1 MLMLDLGGHRNFI
14 QRHHFNDDEI
24 AAELGLQELVDADD
38 FSPALA
44 FDLTFLLVGYP
55 DRLQANVQALGQ
67 LIGLDAVEQ
76 RILAFCVL
84 LHTDPCL
91 NDASDQL
98 GALGFNRTLRV
109 LSTLIDIPQEDLLP
123 YLANEAR
130 LARAGLLGASLYEIA
145 CTDSDGDPV
154 SAHQRLCA
162 LRSAMSALQSQKTV
176 RRNRPA
182 QHRLSIVGDHHGHRV
197 FAKSVSPHLVPVC
210 TASSLGEL

>member
-84 LHTDPCL
+84 LQTDPCL
-91 NDASDQL
+91 NGASDQL

-130 LARAGLLGASLYEIA
+130 LVRAGLLWASLYEIA

-154 SAHQRLCA
+154 SAHQCLCA